1 MILYYSY
8 GGNTRST
15 AEMIREVTGGD
26 MEEIRTVKP
35 YTGSYNAVVEQ
46 GHREVNSG
54 YMPEIEP
61 IQSDL
66 SQYDKIILGT
76 PVWWYTFAPAVKTFL
91 TENSLAGKKVWTFA
105 TNGGWLGHTLEDVKK
120 ICAGAE
126 VKEGLNIQFN
136 GKKMKTPAEQVR
148 SWASKI
154 AED

>member
-1 MILYYSY
+1 
-8 GGNTRST
+8 
-15 AEMIREVTGGD
+15 
-26 MEEIRTVKP
+26 
-35 YTGSYNAVVEQ
+35 
-46 GHREVNSG
+46 
-54 YMPEIEP
+54 MPEIEP

-105 TNGGWLGHTLEDVKK
+105 TNGGLLGHTLEDVKK

-136 GKKMKTPAEQVR
+136 GQKMKTPAEQVR